1 MPRVKRGFKAR
12 RRRNKVLKLARG
24 YRGARSKLFRSAT
37 EAVDRALN
45 YAYRDRRARDNGLSY
60 SRLIHGMKQAEIGID
75 RKILA
80 QLAVTDPTGFGSIVE
95 KAKAQLQ

>member
-1 MPRVKRGFKAR
+1 
-12 RRRNKVLKLARG
+12 
-24 YRGARSKLFRSAT
+24 
-37 EAVDRALN
+37 
-45 YAYRDRRARDNGLSY
+45 
-60 SRLIHGMKQAEIGID
+60 LIHGLKQAQIDID